1 MDPET
6 LAAIENKLSSAR
18 TRLIL
23 DKPFLGALVLRLP
36 LQAADPT
43 WCPTTGTDAKKF
55 YYNPEYIQELRADEA
70 QFVLAHEALHCA
82 LSHFARRGHRIKH
95 RWDIACDYAINPIL
109 MDEGLTAPTG
119 SLMMN
124 EYRGMTAEEIYPL
137 IEDNDHSETLD
148 QHLYDKQ
155 DQTAEG
161 GQDQQKNPLDQQTK
175 GSSKSDQGEQQ
186 ESQPQSG
193 GEQSSED
200 DSDGE
205 DNRDDQLGPSSGQ
218 PDNDQQQPA
227 SGLPQNDDQARQ
239 QPSPGSA
246 EQNDSPPEEQ
256 PQPED
261 AGDEPI
267 QQAQPEPLN
276 EAEKDSLHV
285 QWQQRLAGAAQQAQ
299 QAGKLG
305 SGMAR
310 MIDFFLQPTLP
321 WRVLLARYMNTIA
334 RDDYSYTRPSSRR
347 GDPAIYPSLRS
358 AQMEVVVAIDVS
370 GSIHREELDEFIA
383 EIDSLKAQ
391 VRARVTLLTCDNT
404 ITCERPWVFEPWDHC
419 QLPEK
424 VVGGGGTDFNPV
436 FNWVDNN
443 DLRPDLL
450 IYFTDA
456 RGNFPR
462 YEAPYPTIWLV
473 KGNQPIP
480 WGQRIQLN

>member
-1 MDPET
+1 MDAET

-36 LQAADPT
+36 LQAADPS
-43 WCPTTGTDAKKF
+43 WCATTGTDAKKF
-55 YYNPEYIQELRADEA
+55 YYNPEYIQELRADET

-109 MDEGLTAPTG
+109 MDEGLTAPPG

-155 DQTAEG
+155 DQTSEG
-161 GQDQQKNPLDQQTK
+161 GQDQQQNPLDQQTK
-175 GSSKSDQGEQQ
+175 GTSKSDQGDQQ

-193 GEQSSED
+193 GEQRSDDED
-200 DSDGE
+200 EQDG
-205 DNRDDQLGPSSGQ
+205 DQDDQRQTEGPSAG
-218 PDNDQQQPA
+218 DQQQPS
-227 SGLPQNDDQARQ
+227 SGLPQNDDNPQQ
-239 QPSPGSA
+239 QPAMSEP
-246 EQNDSPPEEQ
+246 NDAPPQ
-256 PQPED
+256 PQPQPAVSDDDPPQNAE
-261 AGDEPI
+261 
-267 QQAQPEPLN
+267 PEPLT
-276 EAEKDSLHV
+276 EAEKDALHV

-305 SGMAR
+305 SEMAR

-358 AQMEVVVAIDVS
+358 AQMEVVVAVDVS
-370 GSIHREELDEFIA
+370 GSIHRDELNEFIA

-391 VRARVTLLTCDNT
+391 VRARVTLVTCDNT
-404 ITCERPWVFEPWDHC
+404 ITCDQPWVFEPWDHC
-419 QLPEK
+419 QLPEQIS
-424 VVGGGGTDFNPV
+424 GGGGTDFNPV
-436 FNWVDNN
+436 FAWVERR

-456 RGNFPR
+456 RGEFPKI
-462 YEAPYPTIWLV
+462 EAAYPTIWLV
-473 KGNQPIP
+473 KGNQPVP